1 MTYGSINSNGHPAHL
16 SVEQL
21 RKALRA
27 RGATPL
33 PECAYDPELH
43 VGPRGTIETA
53 EQRAAREQVA
63 REVCASCPARRSCE
77 RYALTVRPS
86 AGIWAGHT
94 AREISQGDAGLDE
107 LEVA

>member
-1 MTYGSINSNGHPAHL
+1 MTYGSIHSNGHPAHL

-27 RGATPL
+27 KGATPV

-43 VGPRGTIETA
+43 VGPRRSIETA

-63 REVCASCPARRSCE
+63 REVCAGCPTRRLCE
-77 RYALTVRPS
+77 LYALRVRPS
-86 AGIWAGHT
+86 SGIWAGRAAT
-94 AREISQGDAGLDE
+94 EISKGVTELDE